1 MFEIYCVISYY
12 PIFCKFSYGISLE
25 WVHVQ
30 ACGTIF
36 EKKQILLPG
45 NKWVARLD

>member
-25 WVHVQ
+25 WVPVQ